1 MKNNDQFRT
10 WLTFLLAAV
19 LLLGVFLIYLPVLL
33 NLVNRLAGDE
43 DYSYGLLLPLV
54 SGYIIYLKW
63 PQICRYRWEPS
74 WWGVP
79 VVILGFIL
87 LTAGKLI
94 ADPYS
99 PPFSFTVVITG
110 LLLLLGGWGIIR
122 MLSFPL
128 VLLVLML
135 PLPGIVTNFL
145 TFPLQ
150 LVSSR
155 LAAGFLRALGIPL
168 VLQGN
173 VLDLGVR
180 QLQVVSACSGLR
192 YILALLALGII
203 FCYFYQR
210 RLWKGVVL
218 LIALV
223 PAAILANATRVAAMG
238 LFPALQ
244 EGFLHSFS
252 GWLIFVFC
260 FASMALLNWF
270 LNYLQPAPQAVIE
283 AEAEVPHPE
292 MPSVTPRASYYS
304 SLLVALVLVAGG
316 GLLTLKIAEPPRVP
330 LLQSLDHFPLQ
341 LGSWQGRR
349 TYIDPEIFQKT
360 EADSYL
366 DADFSSPGQGPVSLY
381 IAHYEKQGEAGG
393 LGHNPGA
400 CMTGSGWKT
409 LESGVTEIA
418 PGLPVN
424 YLVLERSSQR
434 LLVYWWNIHQGQW
447 LTLGS
452 GRYYKLYTVY
462 NALRNHRT
470 DWALI
475 RLITPLGEDLQDAQS
490 RLNAFTQLLI
500 PVFPQFILF
509 NDTKAMAYKPLP

>member
-1 MKNNDQFRT
+1 MKINDHFRT
-10 WLTFLLAAV
+10 LLPFILAAV
-19 LLLGVFLIYLPVLL
+19 LGLGVFLIYLPILL

-54 SGYIIYLKW
+54 SAYIIYLKW
-63 PQICRYRWEPS
+63 PEIRRYRWEPS

-87 LTAGKLI
+87 LTAGKLA
-94 ADPYS
+94 ADPYT

-110 LLLLLGGWGIIR
+110 LLLILGGWGIVR
-122 MLSFPL
+122 MLGFPL

-135 PLPGIVTNFL
+135 PLPDIITNFL

-150 LVSSR
+150 LISSR
-155 LAAGFLRALGIPL
+155 LAAGFLRALGTPL

-210 RLWKGVVL
+210 RLWKGAVL

-260 FASMALLNWF
+260 FASMGLLNWF
-270 LNYLQPAPQAVIE
+270 LNYLRPAPQV
-283 AEAEVPHPE
+283 AEAEPEGPHPE
-292 MPSVTPRASYYS
+292 MPSVTPRATYYA

-316 GLLTLKIAEPPRVP
+316 GVLTSKITEPPPVP
-330 LLQSLDHFPLQ
+330 LLQSLDHFPMQ
-341 LGSWQGRR
+341 LSTWHGLR
-349 TYIDPEIFQKT
+349 TYMDSEIFQKT

-366 DADFSSPGQGPVSLY
+366 DASFSSPGQEPVSLY
-381 IAHYEKQGEAGG
+381 FAHYAQATRGG
-393 LGHNPGA
+393 LAHNPA
-400 CMTGSGWKT
+400 VCMAGNGWKT

-418 PGLPVN
+418 PGHPVN
-424 YLVLERSSQR
+424 YLVLERASQR
-434 LLVYWWNIHQGQW
+434 LLVYWWNIQQGQW
-447 LTLGS
+447 LALRS
-452 GRYYKLYTVY
+452 ARYYKLYTIY
-462 NALRNHRT
+462 NSMRSHRA
-470 DWALI
+470 DWALF
-475 RLITPLGEDLQDAQS
+475 RLITPLGAGLQDAQS
-490 RLNAFTQLLI
+490 RLNAFGQLLI
-500 PVFPQFILF
+500 PVLPQFIRQ
-509 NDTKAMAYKPLP
+509 

>member
-1 MKNNDQFRT
+1 MKSNHNFKT
-10 WLTFLLAAV
+10 LLPFILAAV
-19 LLLGVFLIYLPVLL
+19 LGLGVVLIYLPVLL

-54 SGYIIYLKW
+54 SAYIIYLKW
-63 PQICRYRWEPS
+63 PQIRGYHWEPS

-79 VVILGFIL
+79 GVILGFIL

-99 PPFSFTVVITG
+99 QPFSFIVVITG

-150 LVSSR
+150 LISSR
-155 LAAGFLRALGIPL
+155 LAAGFLQTLGIPL

-180 QLQVVSACSGLR
+180 QLQVASACSGLR

-210 RLWKGVVL
+210 RFWKAAVL
-218 LIALV
+218 ILALV

-252 GWLIFVFC
+252 GWLIFVVC
-260 FASMALLNWF
+260 FASMA
-270 LNYLQPAPQAVIE
+270 
-283 AEAEVPHPE
+283 
-292 MPSVTPRASYYS
+292 RA
-304 SLLVALVLVAGG
+304 
-316 GLLTLKIAEPPRVP
+316 KR
-330 LLQSLDHFPLQ
+330 
-341 LGSWQGRR
+341 
-349 TYIDPEIFQKT
+349 
-360 EADSYL
+360 
-366 DADFSSPGQGPVSLY
+366 
-381 IAHYEKQGEAGG
+381 
-393 LGHNPGA
+393 NP
-400 CMTGSGWKT
+400 
-409 LESGVTEIA
+409 
-418 PGLPVN
+418 
-424 YLVLERSSQR
+424 Y
-434 LLVYWWNIHQGQW
+434 
-447 LTLGS
+447 
-452 GRYYKLYTVY
+452 
-462 NALRNHRT
+462 
-470 DWALI
+470 
-475 RLITPLGEDLQDAQS
+475 
-490 RLNAFTQLLI
+490 
-500 PVFPQFILF
+500 
-509 NDTKAMAYKPLP
+509 

>member
-1 MKNNDQFRT
+1 MKSKDNFRT
-10 WLTFLLAAV
+10 LFPFILAAV
-19 LLLGVFLIYLPVLL
+19 LGLGVVLIYLPILL
-33 NLVNRLAGDE
+33 NLVNGLAADE

-54 SGYIIYLKW
+54 SAYIVYLKW
-63 PQICRYRWEPS
+63 PQIRRYRWEPS

-87 LTAGKLI
+87 LTAGKLV

-110 LLLLLGGWGIIR
+110 LLLLLGGWGIVR

-135 PLPGIVTNFL
+135 PLPGIITNFL

-155 LAAGFLRALGIPL
+155 LAAGFLRTLGIPV

-210 RLWKGVVL
+210 RLWKGAVL

-223 PAAILANATRVAAMG
+223 PAAIVANATRVAAMG

-260 FASMALLNWF
+260 FAAMALLNWF
-270 LNYLQPAPQAVIE
+270 LNYLRPATQTVAD
-283 AEAEVPHPE
+283 AEAEGPYLE
-292 MPSVTPRASYYS
+292 MPSVTPRGSYYPH
-304 SLLVALVLVAGG
+304 LLVALVLLAGG
-316 GLLTLKIAEPPRVP
+316 GLLALKLAEPPRVP
-330 LLQSLDHFPLQ
+330 LLQSLDHFPLHI
-341 LGSWQGRR
+341 GSWQGHR
-349 TYIDPEIFQKT
+349 TFMDPEIFQKT
-360 EADSYL
+360 EADSYV
-366 DADFSSPGQGPVSLY
+366 DADFISPGQGPVSLY
-381 IAHYEKQGEAGG
+381 IAHYEKQGGAGG
-393 LGHNPGA
+393 LGHNPGN
-400 CMTGSGWKT
+400 CMTGAGWTT

-424 YLVLERSSQR
+424 YLLLERSKQR
-434 LLVYWWNIHQGQW
+434 LLVYFWNIHQGQW
-447 LTLGS
+447 LSLGS
-452 GRYYKLYTVY
+452 ARYYKLYSIY

-470 DWALI
+470 DWALV
-475 RLITPLGEDLQDAQS
+475 RLITPVNQDLAAARE
-490 RLNAFTQLLI
+490 RLTAFTHLVV
-500 PVFPQFILF
+500 PVLPQFIREEP
-509 NDTKAMAYKPLP
+509 NAK

>member
-1 MKNNDQFRT
+1 MKSNDQFRT
-10 WLTFLLAAV
+10 LLPFILAAV
-19 LLLGVFLIYLPVLL
+19 LSLGVVLIYLPILL
-33 NLVNRLAGDE
+33 NLANRLAGDE

-63 PQICRYRWEPS
+63 PQIRHYRWEPS
-74 WWGVP
+74 WWEVP

-87 LTAGKLI
+87 LTAGKLV

-135 PLPGIVTNFL
+135 PLPGIITNFL

-150 LVSSR
+150 LISSR

-223 PAAILANATRVAAMG
+223 PAAIFANATRVAAMG

-260 FASMALLNWF
+260 FAAMALLNWS
-270 LNYLQPAPQAVIE
+270 LNYWRPEPQALVE
-283 AEAEVPHPE
+283 AENPNPKTL
-292 MPSVTPRASYYS
+292 SVTPR
-304 SLLVALVLVAGG
+304 
-316 GLLTLKIAEPPRVP
+316 
-330 LLQSLDHFPLQ
+330 
-341 LGSWQGRR
+341 GS
-349 TYIDPEIFQKT
+349 F
-360 EADSYL
+360 S
-366 DADFSSPGQGPVSLY
+366 SSPGCPSP
-381 IAHYEKQGEAGG
+381 GG
-393 LGHNPGA
+393 RGVA
-400 CMTGSGWKT
+400 C
-409 LESGVTEIA
+409 
-418 PGLPVN
+418 LP
-424 YLVLERSSQR
+424 
-434 LLVYWWNIHQGQW
+434 
-447 LTLGS
+447 
-452 GRYYKLYTVY
+452 
-462 NALRNHRT
+462 
-470 DWALI
+470 
-475 RLITPLGEDLQDAQS
+475 
-490 RLNAFTQLLI
+490 
-500 PVFPQFILF
+500 
-509 NDTKAMAYKPLP
+509 